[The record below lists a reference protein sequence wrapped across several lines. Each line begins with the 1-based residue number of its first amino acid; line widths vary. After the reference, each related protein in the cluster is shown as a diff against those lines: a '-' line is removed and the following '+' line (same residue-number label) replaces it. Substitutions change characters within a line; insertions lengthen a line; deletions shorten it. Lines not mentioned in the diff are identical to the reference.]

1 MKAYKTQER
10 INITLGLEINFWYNI
25 LVIHER
31 KKMISWASL
40 KLKTTKILNFSFM
53 NTLKRIKIQVTDWE
67 KFLQSTYNEGLVFT
81 MSNELLKL
89 NSKKANT

>member
-1 MKAYKTQER
+1 M
-10 INITLGLEINFWYNI
+10 
-25 LVIHER
+25 IHER